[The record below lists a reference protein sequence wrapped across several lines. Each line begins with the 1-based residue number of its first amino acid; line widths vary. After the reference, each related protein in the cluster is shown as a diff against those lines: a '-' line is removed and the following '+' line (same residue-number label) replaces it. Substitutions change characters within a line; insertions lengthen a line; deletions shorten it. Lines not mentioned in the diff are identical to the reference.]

1 VSTFV
6 QEATVPV
13 KGFGAL
19 NLDTDGDTAPP
30 IVVTLA
36 SHFAPKLKSNVVP
49 YR

>member
-1 VSTFV
+1 M
-6 QEATVPV
+6 PV